1 MARVTHGLSHTR
13 EYYEWVHVKQ
23 RCDDPKCPQYK
34 NYGGRGIRNKLG
46 TFEEF
51 HAFNLT
57 HGYADHLT
65 LDRIDTDGDYAY
77 DNIRWVDWK
86 TQQNNRRNNVRLSDG
101 RTLTQFYD
109 DALAEGKVA
118 EGVSVDAFRA
128 RVRQCGWSLEDALTR
143 PSMGLGGDRIS
154 RLYHEKVNNTE
165 FVSGSERMS
174 KRDCTLRFSDGTSLA
189 DYCRSKGIETYDLL
203 AHRKSAI
210 YSRCTNVFR
219 RHGEDAVKAYIDGGC
234 HVRNRH

>member
-1 MARVTHGLSHTR
+1 
-13 EYYEWVHVKQ
+13 
-23 RCDDPKCPQYK
+23 
-34 NYGGRGIRNKLG
+34 
-46 TFEEF
+46 
-51 HAFNLT
+51 
-57 HGYADHLT
+57 
-65 LDRIDTDGDYAY
+65 
-77 DNIRWVDWK
+77 
-86 TQQNNRRNNVRLSDG
+86 
-101 RTLTQFYD
+101 
-109 DALAEGKVA
+109 
-118 EGVSVDAFRA
+118 
-128 RVRQCGWSLEDALTR
+128 
-143 PSMGLGGDRIS
+143 MGLGGDRIS

-203 AHRKSAI
+203 AHRRSAI